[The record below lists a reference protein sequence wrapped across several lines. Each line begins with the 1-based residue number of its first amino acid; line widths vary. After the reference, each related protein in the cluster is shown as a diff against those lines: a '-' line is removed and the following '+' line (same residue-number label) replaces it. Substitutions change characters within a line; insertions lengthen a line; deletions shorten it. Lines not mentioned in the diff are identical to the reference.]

1 MKEPIRIVYLFHIY
15 QPHWQT
21 REVLEDNYNKFYLP
35 LLQVLETNP
44 NYKITLNISASLTE
58 QLVRENKIDF
68 FDRVKALA
76 KKGQI
81 ELVGSAAYHPVLPLI
96 PEEEVI
102 RQIKLNDEIN
112 SKYFGEEWRRKGFF
126 IPELAYSQE
135 VSKVIK
141 SLGFDWIS
149 IDQTAVGENID
160 WNNLYIDKSSGIKL
174 LINNRVFYTPD
185 EHKFS
190 HNKYNVLISDGENQI
205 NKDENDIDWSMYLKK
220 TEPDSEYIYLTGSE
234 YLDEVKENKLEIETE
249 KSNWQLRKEEKEVNS
264 YYHLWKNDSEPI
276 HKMLWDLLYEVMKI
290 VNENSEDKNFNLA
303 RTELDKSLAS
313 CTLWW
318 VDGRI
323 YGYDPTAIELGAHA
337 MVNSIRSL
345 MDLDK
350 ETRIKIEKL
359 YSELLFKVW
368 ERHWQNFN
376 KK

>member
-58 QLVRENKIDF
+58 QLARENKIDF
-68 FDRVKALA
+68 FDRVKALTR
-76 KKGQI
+76 KGQI

-96 PEEEVI
+96 PEEEII

-112 SKYFGEEWRRKGFF
+112 SKYFGGEWVRKGFF

-149 IDQTAVGENID
+149 IDQTSVGENIN
-160 WNNLYIDKSSGIKL
+160 WNSLYIDKNSGIKL

-205 NKDENDIDWSMYLKK
+205 SKDANDIDWSMYLKK
-220 TEPDSEYIYLTGSE
+220 TEPDSEYIYLTASE
-234 YLDEVKENKLEIETE
+234 YLDEVENNKIEIETE
-249 KSNWQLRKEEKEVNS
+249 KSNWQLRKEEKE
-264 YYHLWKNDSEPI
+264 
-276 HKMLWDLLYEVMKI
+276 
-290 VNENSEDKNFNLA
+290 
-303 RTELDKSLAS
+303 
-313 CTLWW
+313 
-318 VDGRI
+318 
-323 YGYDPTAIELGAHA
+323 
-337 MVNSIRSL
+337 
-345 MDLDK
+345 
-350 ETRIKIEKL
+350 
-359 YSELLFKVW
+359 
-368 ERHWQNFN
+368 
-376 KK
+376 